1 MSEPCLLRLRRGT
14 GKCPIPLATVISTA
28 TRNIKGTGNV
38 LCPLQGHVAEGG
50 RGELGTN
57 PTCHLNTADVG
68 PSCRVREPP
77 RPHGSLWGPQVL
89 LY

>member
-1 MSEPCLLRLRRGT
+1 MSEQCLLTLRLGT
-14 GKCPIPLATVISTA
+14 GKCHIPLAIVSSMA
-28 TRNIKGTGNV
+28 TRNIKGTGDV

-57 PTCHLNTADVG
+57 PICHLNTADLG

-89 LY
+89 PY